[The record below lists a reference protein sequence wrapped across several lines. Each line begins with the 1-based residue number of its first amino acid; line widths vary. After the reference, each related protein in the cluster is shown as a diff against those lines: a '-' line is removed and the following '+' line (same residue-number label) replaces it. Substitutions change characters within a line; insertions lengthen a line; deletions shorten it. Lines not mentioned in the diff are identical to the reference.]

1 MASKIFPASLRLF
14 TFGGAL
20 LAATSG
26 PWVLTVAGQQLP
38 AGTRSVA
45 DEDQDRAEQYK
56 KAQAALDQQNYAE
69 AERLLTGLIKADPK
83 NAGMLYQLAFAQE
96 AQEKDDA
103 AEASYKTA
111 IAADPKQFE
120 STLALGFIQARK
132 GHLDSA
138 RETLQR
144 AVALQPGDTA
154 QAKALKAR
162 AYRALAQIDQAKD
175 PAAARD
181 WLVAAL
187 KLTPETPED
196 TLMVAELADA
206 AGDTADAAAQYKK
219 LMAKGPTSPEVA
231 VSYARYLLRHGQA
244 AEATPLLEQLLAA
257 NPDDANLK
265 RLLAHLYT
273 QANDPAKAEPMLRAA
288 LAATP
293 DDPSLLDDLGSALVL
308 EKKFDEAQQVFTKA
322 VTLPSDRWEN
332 PKDLGETLGHLAFAA
347 SENHQPRIVLQ
358 ALTQRATL
366 LPNSPSTLFL
376 EATANDSLH
385 QTERAVLLYHQFLS
399 AAAGKYPDQEW
410 QARHRLAALEHR

>member
-1 MASKIFPASLRLF
+1 MASKTFPASLRLF

-26 PWVLTVAGQQLP
+26 PWALPAAGQQLP

-69 AERLLTGLIKADPK
+69 AERLLIGLVKADPK

-103 AEASYKTA
+103 AEASYKAA
-111 IAADPKQFE
+111 IAVDPKQFE
-120 STLALGFIQARK
+120 STLALGLIQARK

-138 RETLQR
+138 RETLQK
-144 AVALQPGDTA
+144 AVALQPGDAA
-154 QAKALKAR
+154 QARVLKAR

-206 AGDTADAAAQYKK
+206 AGDTVDAEAQYKK
-219 LMAKGPTSPEVA
+219 LMAKGPISPEIA

-244 AEATPLLEQLLAA
+244 AAATPLLEQLLAA

-308 EKKFDEAQQVFTKA
+308 EKKFDEAQQVFT
-322 VTLPSDRWEN
+322 
-332 PKDLGETLGHLAFAA
+332 
-347 SENHQPRIVLQ
+347 
-358 ALTQRATL
+358 
-366 LPNSPSTLFL
+366 
-376 EATANDSLH
+376 
-385 QTERAVLLYHQFLS
+385 
-399 AAAGKYPDQEW
+399 
-410 QARHRLAALEHR
+410 